1 MENFKRKMIKF
12 LLTTNYCWSLV
23 FAGAFG
29 CALIYISKGCSEWFW
44 YMVTSI
50 STVGMVGVGLKAVL
64 EEAVSCGIL
73 RIEEDDGA

>member
-1 MENFKRKMIKF
+1 MKNFKRMMIKF

-29 CALIYISKGCSEWFW
+29 AMLIYISKGCSEWFW

-50 STVGMVGVGLKAVL
+50 GTIGMVGVALKAVL

-73 RIEEDDGA
+73 RIEDDGA

>member
-1 MENFKRKMIKF
+1 MKTFKKIVKF

-44 YMVTSI
+44 WITGTI
-50 STVGMVGVGLKAVL
+50 GTIGMVGVAIKMIL

-73 RIEEDDGA
+73 QIEDDGA